1 MVTKVNL
8 HVFECLVFFPLSLDG
23 PELFSRLLEKWK
35 LWPTKGKI

>member
-23 PELFSRLLEKWK
+23 PELFSLLQKKLK
-35 LWPTKGKI
+35 LWPKNGKM